1 MIEQLGLLNDGHA
14 DGVYTIQSMPD
25 PIPYPEFIMKWIV
38 PNYSPDNIREFV
50 EDEGFNGS

>member
-1 MIEQLGLLNDGHA
+1 MDMRMEFIL
-14 DGVYTIQSMPD
+14 IQSMPD